1 MMEAKIK
8 ELQLDIAELK
18 SLQENATRNKVKAEL
33 LLDFWN
39 ITELL
44 DFRIYFRRMGDFF
57 G

>member
-44 DFRIYFRRMGDFF
+44 DLRIYFRRMGDFF